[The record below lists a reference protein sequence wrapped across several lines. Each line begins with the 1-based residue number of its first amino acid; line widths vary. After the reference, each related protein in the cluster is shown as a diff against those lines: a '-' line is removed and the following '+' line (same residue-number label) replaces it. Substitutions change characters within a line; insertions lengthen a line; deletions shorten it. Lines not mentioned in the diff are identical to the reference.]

1 LTSYLKAD
9 IILCNRCTY
18 GTKMPKLKRD
28 VVKYVRDKAKSR
40 YKKGP
45 ECHICGTKTQ
55 LDFHHY
61 YSLTALLNNWLL
73 NNNLNPQYIQAL
85 REDFIDEHEDELY
98 VHAVTLCNMHH
109 KQLHSIYGKEPSL
122 ATAEKQMRWV
132 QIQRE
137 KHGMV

>member
-1 LTSYLKAD
+1 
-9 IILCNRCTY
+9 
-18 GTKMPKLKRD
+18 MPKLKRD